1 MSNSNKHRASAQL
14 SSGADAA
21 ATKKPDG
28 RLLRTERS
36 RQLIIEALHELVNE
50 GVLVPTAQ
58 NVADRAGVGI
68 RTVFRHFAD
77 METLF
82 ATMDVQLRQ
91 GYEGLFLGGD
101 RDGTL
106 EERIL
111 HATERRA
118 AAYEKHSCLMR
129 STRGQMWRSPVLQK
143 HYARNQRGLRKD
155 LLDWLPEIDSLNVA
169 RREAVDA
176 IASFET
182 WDRLRSQQGLSVK
195 ASVEVVCEML
205 RLAFCINS
213 ENTA

>member
-1 MSNSNKHRASAQL
+1 MSKNNKHK
-14 SSGADAA
+14 A
-21 ATKKPDG
+21 ATKPTFGVDVAVAKKPDG

-36 RQLIIEALHELVNE
+36 RQLIIEALHELINE
-50 GVLVPTAQ
+50 GILVPTAQ

-91 GYEGLFLGGD
+91 SYEGLFIGGD

-118 AAYEKHSCLMR
+118 AAYEKQSCLMR
-129 STRGQMWRSPVLQK
+129 STRSQMWRSPVLQK

-155 LLDWLPEIDSLNVA
+155 LLDWLPEIGSLNAV
-169 RREAVDA
+169 RREAVDT
-176 IASFET
+176 ITSFET

-195 ASVEVVCEML
+195 SSVEVVCEMM
-205 RLAFCINS
+205 RLAFCIDS